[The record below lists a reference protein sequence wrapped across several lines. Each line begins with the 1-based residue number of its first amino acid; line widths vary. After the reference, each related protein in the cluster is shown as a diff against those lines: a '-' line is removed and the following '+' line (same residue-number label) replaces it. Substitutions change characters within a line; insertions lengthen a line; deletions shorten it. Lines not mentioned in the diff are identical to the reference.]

1 MNLRLLYI
9 ATFALTIGV
18 GTLSGCKLTQQKQS
32 LFEEMGGH
40 STITTLTENF
50 VDEISRNQ
58 KIFKYFERSDAV
70 RFKQKF
76 SEHICMLSGGP
87 CEYTGDNM
95 VDVHTGMNI
104 SEHDFNLGV
113 ELLINAMNRSDIPH
127 TTQNKILATL
137 VPHRQDIIYLE

>member
-1 MNLRLLYI
+1 LNLRLLYI

-58 KIFKYFERSDAV
+58 EIFKYFERSDAV

>member
-1 MNLRLLYI
+1 
-9 ATFALTIGV
+9 
-18 GTLSGCKLTQQKQS
+18 
-32 LFEEMGGH
+32 MGGH

>member
-1 MNLRLLYI
+1 MNLRLLSI
-9 ATFALTIGV
+9 ASFVLVIIS
-18 GTLSGCKLTQQKQS
+18 LSGCKLTQHEQS

-40 STITTLTENF
+40 STITKLTENF

-58 KIFKYFERSDAV
+58 EIFKYFARSDAV

-87 CEYTGDNM
+87 CEYSGDNM

-104 SEHDFNLGV
+104 NEHDFNLGV

-127 TTQNKILATL
+127 TTQNKILAIL